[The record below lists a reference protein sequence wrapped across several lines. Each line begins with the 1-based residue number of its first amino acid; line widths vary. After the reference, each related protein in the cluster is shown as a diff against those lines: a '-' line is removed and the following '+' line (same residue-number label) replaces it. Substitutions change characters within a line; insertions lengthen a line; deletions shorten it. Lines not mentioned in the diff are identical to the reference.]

1 MKNRLTIVNLFF
13 YAVDVACFHL
23 WIVKE
28 VKGLSGRVLALRNM
42 ILAAMF
48 AAIVAVAGQIQIP
61 LPIPITLQ
69 TMAVMMAGSVL
80 GSRWGAASMAVF
92 ILLVAFGAPLLAGG
106 KGGLAVLAG
115 PTAGYVWS
123 WILAAWLIGFL
134 SERSVRLSVWKLTV
148 YHVLGGMLLIYAGGV
163 FWLVTGVGL
172 GWKEAL
178 LTGVLPFIVGDLIKA
193 VGAAFASFGIYRAYP
208 ILPSRGK
215 RSSDPGKGPNA

>member
-23 WIVKE
+23 WVVKE

-92 ILLVAFGAPLLAGG
+92 ILLVAFAAPRLAGR
-106 KGGLAVLAG
+106 KAGLAFLARANG
-115 PTAGYVWS
+115 
-123 WILAAWLIGFL
+123 
-134 SERSVRLSVWKLTV
+134 E
-148 YHVLGGMLLIYAGGV
+148 H
-163 FWLVTGVGL
+163 
-172 GWKEAL
+172 GW
-178 LTGVLPFIVGDLIKA
+178 
-193 VGAAFASFGIYRAYP
+193 
-208 ILPSRGK
+208 
-215 RSSDPGKGPNA
+215 